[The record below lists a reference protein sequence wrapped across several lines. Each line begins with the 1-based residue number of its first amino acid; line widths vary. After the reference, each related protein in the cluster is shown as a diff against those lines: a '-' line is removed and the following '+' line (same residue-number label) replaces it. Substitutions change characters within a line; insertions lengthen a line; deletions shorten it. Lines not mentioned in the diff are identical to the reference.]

1 MRRGHA
7 PAQVPAFAQHRDKTA
22 AGGVGVGVVD
32 LLQMLGAPGV
42 QRRGLLA
49 VQVV

>member
-1 MRRGHA
+1 MYRGHA